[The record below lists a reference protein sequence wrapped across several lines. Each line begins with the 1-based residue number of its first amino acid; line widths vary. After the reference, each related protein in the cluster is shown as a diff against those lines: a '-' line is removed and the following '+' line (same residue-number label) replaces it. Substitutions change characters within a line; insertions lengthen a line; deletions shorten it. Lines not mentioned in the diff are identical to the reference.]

1 MFMNAPAD
9 YVATLALNLA
19 RSHGLRAEAYEL
31 AVKAE
36 DLAEWHD
43 VSFEERLRFVRTFCA
58 ECNRLWDSELI

>member
-19 RSHGLRAEAYEL
+19 RSHVLRAEAYEL
-31 AVKAE
+31 SVKAL

-43 VSFEERLRFVRTFCA
+43 VPPNGWAYFTSLFCDA
-58 ECNRLWDSELI
+58 CNRLWDSEL

>member
-9 YVATLALNLA
+9 YIATLALNLA

-31 AVKAE
+31 SVKVL

-43 VSFEERLRFVRTFCA
+43 VPRGERLRFVRTFCA
-58 ECNRLWDSELI
+58 ACNKIWSDAP

>member
-1 MFMNAPAD
+1 MNAPAA

-31 AVKAE
+31 SVKAL

-43 VSFEERLRFVRTFCA
+43 VPHGELSQFVRTFCA
-58 ECNRLWDSELI
+58 ECNRIWDGAP